1 MFGEQRPFIIQYYL
15 VDDTVEVREV
25 HDPNDGRDPFPLF
38 LKRQRVPKDR
48 DNVDCKFRFPY
59 EGIEAQ
65 YWVRWR
71 SSNLIVLRDRREMI
85 IRLGKVYDFYKRK

>member
-15 VDDTVEVREV
+15 VDDTVEIREV

-48 DNVDCKFRFPY
+48 DNVDCEFLMKATTVNAVNF
-59 EGIEAQ
+59 A
-65 YWVRWR
+65 
-71 SSNLIVLRDRREMI
+71 
-85 IRLGKVYDFYKRK
+85 

>member
-25 HDPNDGRDPFPLF
+25 HNPNDGRDPFPLF

-48 DNVDCKFRFPY
+48 DNVDDH
-59 EGIEAQ
+59 
-65 YWVRWR
+65 V
-71 SSNLIVLRDRREMI
+71 VLVSPDSPAVGDASQNQNDSVDEEDREEQE
-85 IRLGKVYDFYKRK
+85 

>member
-48 DNVDCKFRFPY
+48 DNVDCKLRFLVKGSKFSIGLDGAPA
-59 EGIEAQ
+59 I
-65 YWVRWR
+65 
-71 SSNLIVLRDRREMI
+71 
-85 IRLGKVYDFYKRK
+85 